1 MERDPTKRKVKPTPP
16 SALIDFDLSGE
27 SSDDSD
33 FRIEDHCEESDDD
46 SLDSDDGGKQDADD
60 SKSEEESD
68 DSDENKISVEELLQQ
83 AESQKMK
90 ASGAVDPVKILICCV
105 CLGDRSDANNEIVEC
120 DGCGVTVH
128 EGCYGVSENDSISST
143 VSSCSTMPWF
153 CEACRAGVDDPTCE
167 LCPNFGGIFKETDT
181 GKWVHLV
188 CALYIPGV
196 AFGEVDKLSSV
207 TLFEMAYTKWGAR
220 ACSLCS
226 DQRFTRTGVCV
237 GCDAGLCRSYFHV
250 TCGQREGLLSEAH
263 SEEVDQADPFYAHCK
278 LHSDKTL
285 VKKRR
290 RNWLALELRTAQ
302 RKKQYAM
309 EGHSSLPEQLRIKRK
324 LEKYKQKYCSIKFT
338 RPPPWVPTQKMARPL
353 TSDANV
359 CRMLWRKASLSG
371 VDTQAWALRE
381 AQTAALADVH
391 RKWHIPPAFSV
402 EFIGYYLDRNYRI
415 ESMKQQL
422 SVLLEENAKL
432 VEEQK
437 EVQSQYDEAL
447 KENSGVVYITQT
459 TKATLQKYH
468 DVILK
473 VAPNKKLLNLE
484 LLGKPVLK
492 SHHHPLASPLGSV
505 PTLAA
510 LKAGVGFPLRQQR
523 ETAVGLCV
531 ECGICSRTNDQHLM
545 AKCDTCHLH
554 YHLGCLNPPL
564 TRMPKKTKLMG
575 WQCSECDKDS
585 SGSEVECVDPEAPR
599 QLRKLK
605 DNGNGDVTPPV
616 KSEDPPEVEKE
627 KERDEALTDLEVA
640 LCSPEPAPVVSGRSG
655 KKRRREKHHRY
666 SPSELPG
673 SNQGVKPH
681 KRKRKHKSIDTPEV
695 EVEVEPNRPALKI
708 FFKSIP
714 HPTGEG
720 SAYAVTP
727 GGAYQAS
734 ISRTVVTS
742 TPAPAPA
749 PAPSRPTTPRP
760 PPAKRLKEAADAVLL
775 CTTCNLNGTNANI
788 VRCDECRKGF
798 HFHCLDPPVKKSPKV
813 RGYSWHCADCDPTES
828 DSS

>member
-46 SLDSDDGGKQDADD
+46 SLDSDEAGHQKSDGSD
-60 SKSEEESD
+60 SEDESD

-83 AESQKMK
+83 AESQKM
-90 ASGAVDPVKILICCV
+90 SDGDVDPVKILICCV

-128 EGCYGVSENDSISST
+128 EGCYGVSENDSVSST

-153 CEACRAGVDDPTCE
+153 CEACRAGVDDPICE

-207 TLFEMAYTKWGAR
+207 TLFEMPYTKWGAR
-220 ACSLCS
+220 ACSLCA

-237 GCDAGLCRSYFHV
+237 SCDAGLCRSYFHV

-302 RKKQYAM
+302 RKKQYAA
-309 EGHSSLPEQLRIKRK
+309 EGHSALPEQLRIKRK
-324 LEKYKQKYCSIKFT
+324 LSKYRQKYSNGNVVK
-338 RPPPWVPTQKMARPL
+338 PPPWVPTQKMARLL
-353 TSDANV
+353 TTSASA
-359 CRMLWRKASLSG
+359 CRSLWRKAALSG

-402 EFIGYYLDRNYRI
+402 EFIGYYLDRNNRI

-422 SVLLEENAKL
+422 SLLLEENSKL
-432 VEEQK
+432 KEEQK
-437 EVQSQYDEAL
+437 GLQAQYDDAL
-447 KENSGVVYITQT
+447 KENTGVVLLNQT
-459 TKATLQKYH
+459 IKVTLQKYH
-468 DVILK
+468 DTILK
-473 VAPNKKLLNLE
+473 VMPDKKLLNLD
-484 LLGKPVLK
+484 LVNKPAVRNY
-492 SHHHPLASPLGSV
+492 HPLASPMGSF
-505 PTLAA
+505 PTPAA
-510 LKAGVGFPLRQQR
+510 LKAGLAFPIGFKRQGFQQR
-523 ETAVGLCV
+523 ETALGLV
-531 ECGICSRTNDQHLM
+531 QCGICNRSNDQHLL

-564 TRMPKKTKLMG
+564 TRMPKKTKQMG

-585 SGSEVECVDPEAPR
+585 SGSEVECMDPEAPR

-605 DNGNGDVTPPV
+605 DNGNGDITPPV
-616 KSEDPPEVEKE
+616 KPEDHSEAMKD
-627 KERDEALTDLEVA
+627 RDHDDTLADLEVA
-640 LCSPEPAPVVSGRSG
+640 LCSPVEAVAVPVVSGRSG

-666 SPSELPG
+666 SPEPTG
-673 SNQGVKPH
+673 SSQVARPH
-681 KRKRKHKSIDTPEV
+681 KRKRKRKSVETPEAEV
-695 EVEVEPNRPALKI
+695 EVEQNRPALKI

-727 GGAYQAS
+727 GGVYQAS
-734 ISRTVVTS
+734 ISRPVPP
-742 TPAPAPA
+742 PAPTLSYT
-749 PAPSRPTTPRP
+749 PSPSNRT
-760 PPAKRLKEAADAVLL
+760 PPAKRLKEADTVVL
-775 CTTCNLNGTNANI
+775 CSTCNLTGTNANV

>member
-1 MERDPTKRKVKPTPP
+1 MGTVSLFHLTIIQDHSTKSYLFGISTATLEPVTVILPKTDSMFSIASCALFTATSLKPQRITKRLPFPAFSPQCCGYPELDDPLSLHPELTSLHASLPSRHQLITKFSFTVERDPTKRKVKPTPP

-437 EVQSQYDEAL
+437 EVQAQYDE
-447 KENSGVVYITQT
+447 
-459 TKATLQKYH
+459 
-468 DVILK
+468 
-473 VAPNKKLLNLE
+473 
-484 LLGKPVLK
+484 
-492 SHHHPLASPLGSV
+492 
-505 PTLAA
+505 
-510 LKAGVGFPLRQQR
+510 
-523 ETAVGLCV
+523 
-531 ECGICSRTNDQHLM
+531 
-545 AKCDTCHLH
+545 
-554 YHLGCLNPPL
+554 
-564 TRMPKKTKLMG
+564 
-575 WQCSECDKDS
+575 
-585 SGSEVECVDPEAPR
+585 DPFM
-599 QLRKLK
+599 L
-605 DNGNGDVTPPV
+605 V
-616 KSEDPPEVEKE
+616 
-627 KERDEALTDLEVA
+627 
-640 LCSPEPAPVVSGRSG
+640 
-655 KKRRREKHHRY
+655 H
-666 SPSELPG
+666 
-673 SNQGVKPH
+673 
-681 KRKRKHKSIDTPEV
+681 
-695 EVEVEPNRPALKI
+695 
-708 FFKSIP
+708 
-714 HPTGEG
+714 
-720 SAYAVTP
+720 
-727 GGAYQAS
+727 
-734 ISRTVVTS
+734 
-742 TPAPAPA
+742 
-749 PAPSRPTTPRP
+749 APSST
-760 PPAKRLKEAADAVLL
+760 
-775 CTTCNLNGTNANI
+775 AN
-788 VRCDECRKGF
+788 
-798 HFHCLDPPVKKSPKV
+798 H
-813 RGYSWHCADCDPTES
+813 
-828 DSS
+828 